1 MLESPAIEPAQTDQP
16 DVGIDVGL
24 HHLLALSDGT
34 VIENPR
40 WLRAN
45 QGALRVAQR
54 RQARRKK
61 GGTNWR
67 KAGRSVAGLHEK
79 VANSRRE
86 FWHQTTRRIINTYG
100 NIVIEDLPLAFM
112 VRNGNLSLSAH
123 DAALGMFRQML
134 TYKAEEA
141 GTQVTA
147 VKPARTSQVCSGC
160 GSVVVKSLSVRTHHC
175 PDCGL
180 TLDRDVNAA
189 RNILTLGRSVWAITW
204 PVAVCVAQEA
214 PPL

>member
-1 MLESPAIEPAQTDQP
+1 
-16 DVGIDVGL
+16 V
-24 HHLLALSDGT
+24 
-34 VIENPR
+34 
-40 WLRAN
+40 RAN

-67 KAGRSVAGLHEK
+67 KAGRSVAALHEK